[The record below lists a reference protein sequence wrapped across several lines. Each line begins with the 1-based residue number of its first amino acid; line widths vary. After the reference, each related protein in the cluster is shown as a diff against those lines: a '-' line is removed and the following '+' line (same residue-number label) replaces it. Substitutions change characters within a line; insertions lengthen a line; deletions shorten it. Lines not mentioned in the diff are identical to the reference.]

1 MTMHTIPPS
10 DADLLF
16 RYLEAGDEAAFAA
29 LVRAHERLVIGTA
42 ARITGNAESAR
53 DVAQQVFA
61 TLAQKAWMLTDR
73 TSLAG
78 WLHHAARHV
87 ALRMKRSETAR
98 NRRHEQLTL
107 DNPVAPESDVWPM
120 LEEAL
125 ATLPDAERE
134 AVVMHHLQDRSYAEM
149 AAALGVTEAAARKRV
164 SRGIQSLGSQ
174 LRKRGFGGSAA
185 SLLAGATALQ
195 IGTPSVAVAAT
206 LTSTVPLSL
215 TLTTLM
221 AHTTVK
227 LAAVITLVAAVPIAW
242 QTHANSALRDELTT
256 LEQQPR
262 SNSTILPTTA
272 KSPILRDNSA
282 FRTERTT
289 LNERIASARLAQS
302 EAAAKLAKTQA
313 TLKQLEEEFVIS
325 HGTVEELARSFVK
338 GLMPLVEAMQAME
351 QLDETERAN
360 RESELTVQLVDFQK
374 QLRPLVKAMCKL
386 EDRPEDLAR
395 VQTIIYEEV
404 LGLDAAL
411 KQRVERTLLAD
422 FQQLKKDGLTSS
434 LRPTENTEAWI
445 AQRQAASVTMEQHLR
460 ALMPPD
466 LLKHPIFEDGNGL
479 LLDLTT
485 DELAFLNDDVKAE
498 PQPAATKP

>member
-1 MTMHTIPPS
+1 MTMHTIPPT
-10 DADLLF
+10 DADLLS
-16 RYLEAGDEAAFAA
+16 RYMESGDEAAFAA

-87 ALRMKRSETAR
+87 ALRTTRSETAR

-107 DNPVAPESDVWPM
+107 DHPAAPESDVWPM

-149 AAALGVTEAAARKRV
+149 AAALDLTEAAARKRV
-164 SRGIQSLGSQ
+164 SRGIQSLSAQ

-221 AHTTVK
+221 AHTAVK
-227 LAAVITLVAAVPIAW
+227 LAAVVTFVAAVPIAW
-242 QTHANSALRDELTT
+242 QTHANSALRDELTM

-262 SNSTILPTTA
+262 STA
-272 KSPILRDNSA
+272 PMQPANTNAPVVRANSA
-282 FRTERTT
+282 IRTERGI
-289 LNERIASARLAQS
+289 LNERIASARRAQS
-302 EAAAKLAKTQA
+302 EATAKLTKTQS
-313 TLKQLEEEFVIS
+313 TFKQLEEEFVIS

-338 GLMPLVEAMQAME
+338 GLMPLVEAMKGME
-351 QLDETERAN
+351 QLDDAERAK
-360 RESELTVQLVDFQK
+360 RESELTVQLVDFQNK
-374 QLRPLVKAMCKL
+374 LRPLVKAMCEL
-386 EDRPEDLAR
+386 EDRPEDISR
-395 VQTIIYEEV
+395 VQTIIFEEV

-411 KQRVERTLLAD
+411 KQRVEKNLLAD
-422 FQQLKKDGLTSS
+422 FQQLKKDGLISS
-434 LRPTENTEAWI
+434 LRPTENADAWI
-445 AQRQAASVTMEQHLR
+445 AQRQAASIAMEQHLR
-460 ALMPPD
+460 ALLPPEM
-466 LLKHPIFEDGNGL
+466 LEHPMFESVDGL

-485 DELAFLNDDVKAE
+485 DELNFLNDDTKAK
-498 PQPAATKP
+498 PQPAAEP